1 MILRSSYTQSVFSVY
16 PIYTEDIIERYL
28 IKSVNISDG
37 RNGKAGRVGKTGTG
51 GTGGTS
57 GSASR
62 TGDYGTSETSGTSGT
77 DGTGGTGET
86 SGTDGTGGTGWDRRN
101 GRVLVKILPIE
112 KKLLSLLKLKNI
124 LYRENEYRATTSIK

>member
-37 RNGKAGRVGKTGTG
+37 KTGIG

-57 GSASR
+57 G
-62 TGDYGTSETSGTSGT
+62 TGETG
-77 DGTGGTGET
+77 GTGGTGET
-86 SGTDGTGGTGWDRRN
+86 GGTGGIG
-101 GRVLVKILPIE
+101 
-112 KKLLSLLKLKNI
+112 
-124 LYRENEYRATTSIK
+124 

>member
-1 MILRSSYTQSVFSVY
+1 MVLRSSYTQSVLSVY

-37 RNGKAGRVGKTGTG
+37 KTGTGRTG
-51 GTGGTS
+51 GTGGTG

-77 DGTGGTGET
+77 GVMGV
-86 SGTDGTGGTGWDRRN
+86 S
-101 GRVLVKILPIE
+101 
-112 KKLLSLLKLKNI
+112 
-124 LYRENEYRATTSIK
+124 